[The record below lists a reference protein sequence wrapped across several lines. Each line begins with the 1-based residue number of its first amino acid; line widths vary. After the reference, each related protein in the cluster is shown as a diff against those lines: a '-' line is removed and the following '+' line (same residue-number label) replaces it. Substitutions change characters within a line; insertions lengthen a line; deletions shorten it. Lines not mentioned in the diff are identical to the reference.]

1 MRHAAHPTGLPLALG
16 VVALGS
22 ACVAAGVLGV
32 LTVGAIRLQ
41 RLLLADPVAPRPD
54 AALP

>member
-1 MRHAAHPTGLPLALG
+1 MRRAVRPTGLPLAVG
-16 VVALGS
+16 VVAVGS

-32 LTVGAIRLQ
+32 LAVGVIRFQ
-41 RLLLADPVAPRPD
+41 RLLLADPVAPPPD